1 MPRRRYRFGFV
12 LTTGAGNMTRYQN
25 LRRYA
30 ASDPDVECVWATDS
44 TTPDAHAS
52 SLRRRLT
59 TLRCAAP
66 VLGQLGRFDLV
77 VFHLFEPYVLAS
89 LRGLVA
95 RRPLI
100 AVNDDTGPSAD
111 PRFWEGYG
119 LVGRSALR
127 ARARFVLDTFCAR
140 RAALHFPYTR
150 WAAAPLVDDC
160 GVPPERV
167 HVLNVGIDLERWQYA
182 PHGEDAAPE
191 RPKILFVGG
200 DFARKGGPLLVELF
214 RRRFA
219 GVAELHLVTR
229 QPPRDLPAGAFAHT
243 DLVPNDP
250 RLRALYAEADLFVL
264 PTHADM
270 SSFAVLEAMATGLP
284 VVATRVGGVA
294 EFVRD
299 GTTGYLVAPDDA
311 AGLGARMQL
320 LLDDPALRRRLG
332 AEGRAV
338 VEDEYNAAVNVPRM
352 LDIMK
357 AAVDAA

>member
-12 LTTGAGNMTRYQN
+12 LTTGAGNMTRTQN

-30 ASDPDVECVWATDS
+30 DSDPDVECVWATDP
-44 TTPDAHAS
+44 TTPGVHS
-52 SLRRRLT
+52 SPLRRRLDV
-59 TLRCAAP
+59 LRCAAL
-66 VLGQLGRFDLV
+66 VLGQLGRLDAV

-95 RRPLI
+95 RRPI
-100 AVNDDTGPSAD
+100 IVVNDDVGPSAD

-119 LVGRSALR
+119 LVRRSALR
-127 ARARFVLDTFCAR
+127 ARARFALDAWCAR

-160 GVPPERV
+160 GVPAERV
-167 HVLNVGIDLERWQYA
+167 HAINVGIDLERWPYA

-200 DFARKGGPLLVELF
+200 DFERKGGPLLVELF

-229 QPPRDLPAGAFAHT
+229 QPPRDLPPGAFAHT
-243 DLVPNDP
+243 HLVPNDP
-250 RLRALYAEADLFVL
+250 RLRALYAGADLFVL
-264 PTHADM
+264 PTRADM
-270 SSFAVLEAMATGLP
+270 SSFACLEAMATGLP
-284 VVATRVGGVA
+284 VVATRVGGVT
-294 EFVRD
+294 ELVRD

-311 AGLGARMQL
+311 DALAARIRL

-332 AEGRAV
+332 AAGRSV
-338 VEDEYNAAVNVPRM
+338 VEDEYNAAVNVPRI
-352 LDIMK
+352 LDLIK

>member
-12 LTTGAGNMTRYQN
+12 LTTGAGNLTRYQN

-30 ASDPDVECVWATDS
+30 ELDRDVECVWATDP
-44 TTPDAHAS
+44 TTPNARTNA
-52 SLRRRLT
+52 LQRRLT
-59 TLRCAAP
+59 ALRCAAP
-66 VLGQLGRFDLV
+66 VLGRLGRFDAV
-77 VFHLFEPYVLAS
+77 VFHGFEPYVLAT

-95 RRPLI
+95 RRPLVM
-100 AVNDDTGPSAD
+100 VNDDAGPSAD

-127 ARARFVLDTFCAR
+127 ARARFELDAFCAR

-150 WAAAPLVDDC
+150 WAAAPLVEDC
-160 GVPPERV
+160 GVPAERV
-167 HVLNVGIDLERWQYA
+167 HPLNVGIDLERWPYA
-182 PHGEDAAPE
+182 RRGEDAAPE

-200 DFARKGGPLLVELF
+200 DFARKGGPLLVDVF

-219 GVAELHLVTR
+219 AVAELHLVTR
-229 QPPRDLPAGAFAHT
+229 EPPPDLPPGASIHA

-264 PTHADM
+264 PTRADL

-284 VVATRVGGVA
+284 VVATRVGGIT
-294 EFVRD
+294 EIVRD

-311 AGLGARMQL
+311 AALADRIEL
-320 LLDDPALRRRLG
+320 LLGDPARRRRMG

-352 LDIMK
+352 LDLMK